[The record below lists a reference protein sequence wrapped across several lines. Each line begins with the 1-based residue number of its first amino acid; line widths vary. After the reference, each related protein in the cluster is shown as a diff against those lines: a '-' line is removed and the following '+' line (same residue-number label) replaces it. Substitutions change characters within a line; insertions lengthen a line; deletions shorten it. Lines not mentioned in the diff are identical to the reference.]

1 MSIFR
6 RFWFIYAPLWCVNF
20 SKGALNGTH
29 LFGREQPWCTWYFLN
44 VILRDFSE
52 KNGVMVS
59 RLGFEGDWRMHAFIY
74 YIPTAMTCRTLRKV
88 LRFAQLF
95 GGMIHMVNARVPEG
109 RPQIHHEYG
118 KLEEKKDKKL
128 TTSLSHF
135 FGPWPAGVLSQADK
149 KQAGDTP
156 SRKSLISPGQEWR
169 SHEGHELSRTKEL
182 NISFSQGTFQY
193 DFPFPY
199 VSFLEHIWKPAPPWM
214 VTQSPFLNSAYT
226 PSQPYHNQF
235 MESLYITPFRQLL
248 AHHLFAF
255 LCICHGCL

>member
-1 MSIFR
+1 MHMVFFKRNFEGFFGKKMVSWFHGWVLRGIGECMHLYTTYPLLWHAGR
-6 RFWFIYAPLWCVNF
+6 CERFYGLRNFLGGWFIWWMQGCP
-20 SKGALNGTH
+20 
-29 LFGREQPWCTWYFLN
+29 P
-44 VILRDFSE
+44 
-52 KNGVMVS
+52 
-59 RLGFEGDWRMHAFIY
+59 
-74 YIPTAMTCRTLRKV
+74 
-88 LRFAQLF
+88 
-95 GGMIHMVNARVPEG
+95 NATRSEG